1 MKQINYYHLNSPY
14 SVLFKMRS
22 SANLIKQG
30 LFRMQYA
37 SNMHLLKY
45 INIKQMIEPVAPY
58 LALVGHCGNSDTI
71 PFLFQYSS
79 KEFEK
84 VFYVPGPND
93 PPYSWLEQTANQFPN
108 VHLLQRDS
116 HYLEQYNVSI
126 VGTTWWK
133 HTESWARRGY
143 PISGNVRG
151 SYDTQWIQSQVEV
164 HKQNYQ
170 DIVLLTYHTFPY
182 SYDPSIKLHIYGD
195 DSQPLLYY
203 KDQTLKAVNPNKVTN
218 AYMEIPMTTIET
230 ADKSEILV

>member
-1 MKQINYYHLNSPY
+1 
-14 SVLFKMRS
+14 MRS
-22 SANLIKQG
+22 SAHLTKLG
-30 LFRMQYA
+30 LFRMQYV
-37 SNMHLLKY
+37 SNVDLLKY
-45 INIKQMIEPVAPY
+45 INIKRTIEPVAPY
-58 LALVGHCGNSDTI
+58 LALVGNCGT
-71 PFLFQYSS
+71 PETLPYLFQYSS

-93 PPYSWLEQTANQFPN
+93 PPYSWLHQTTNQFSN

-116 HYLEQYNVSI
+116 HYLENYNVSI

-182 SYDPSIKLHIYGD
+182 IYDSTIKLHVYGD
-195 DSQPLLYY
+195 DSQPMLYY

-218 AYMEIPMTTIET
+218 AYMEIAIPTIET
-230 ADKSEILV
+230 EERSQILV

>member
-1 MKQINYYHLNSPY
+1 M
-14 SVLFKMRS
+14 
-22 SANLIKQG
+22 
-30 LFRMQYA
+30 FRMQYV
-37 SNMHLLKY
+37 SNIDLLKY
-45 INIKQMIEPVAPY
+45 INIKRTIEPVAPY
-58 LALVGHCGNSDTI
+58 LALVGNCGSTETL

-84 VFYVPGPND
+84 VFYVPGPED
-93 PPYSWLEQTANQFPN
+93 PPYSWLEQTSKQFNN

-116 HYLEQYNVSI
+116 YYLSEYNLSI

-133 HTESWARRGY
+133 HTDSWARRGY

-170 DIVLLTYHTFPY
+170 DMVLLTYHTFPY
-182 SYDPSIKLHIYGD
+182 VYDSIIKLHIYGD
-195 DSQPLLYY
+195 DTQPMLYY

-218 AYMEIPMTTIET
+218 ACIEIPIMTIET